1 MPVSSELLRD
11 ILNCWGLAFEDL
23 HPEIPI
29 QGSPE
34 RCLYRVVVDAGGSRH
49 LLEELDSR
57 TMARKIRIARHVTLL
72 AARGLPALAP
82 RAGLDGSFV
91 QRVADRTWQLTPFLD
106 GLAPNPENLWRDA
119 WRGEAL
125 ALFLRDLR
133 QAAHDLDAT
142 EIPFDLR
149 AYAAQIASDAQ
160 KRHPS
165 VFARLSPVFALIDG
179 QLAACP
185 SLPTAF
191 SHGDPHPLN
200 MIWGK
205 DRILGAIDWE
215 FCGPKC
221 VLHDMAL
228 IIGCVGSDD
237 EAALGG
243 PLVTTFV
250 DTLRSCGLLDST
262 LAAHLPTWI
271 LALRTAWLAEWLRR
285 EDTDMI
291 EFEMFYM
298 TTLAQRF
305 FGGNAAL

>member
-57 TMARKIRIARHVTLL
+57 TLARKIRIARHVTLL

-133 QAAHDLDAT
+133 QAARDLDAT

-160 KRHPS
+160 NGTRASLRGSAPS
-165 VFARLSPVFALIDG
+165 SPSSTDSLQRV
-179 QLAACP
+179 QVCP
-185 SLPTAF
+185 RPSATA
-191 SHGDPHPLN
+191 
-200 MIWGK
+200 I
-205 DRILGAIDWE
+205 RI
-215 FCGPKC
+215 P
-221 VLHDMAL
+221 
-228 IIGCVGSDD
+228 
-237 EAALGG
+237 
-243 PLVTTFV
+243 
-250 DTLRSCGLLDST
+250 
-262 LAAHLPTWI
+262 
-271 LALRTAWLAEWLRR
+271 
-285 EDTDMI
+285 
-291 EFEMFYM
+291 
-298 TTLAQRF
+298 
-305 FGGNAAL
+305 